1 MTKEKMIE
9 RIMKECADEGMPVTR
24 EEAEQ
29 MAEMEMGAKEV
40 DTRGSAEVKAE
51 RKPKVRKID
60 KTKKAILENIRVLI
74 EGMQLN
80 NDEPTNT
87 AMKTETELTFTYNGE
102 LYTLKLTKHRQKKQ
116 SE

>member
-29 MAEMEMGAKEV
+29 MVEMEMGAKEV

-51 RKPKVRKID
+51 RKPKPRKVD
-60 KTKKAILENIRVLI
+60 EVKKDILEHLRIVI
-74 EGMQLN
+74 EGMQLV
-80 NDEPTNT
+80 EGQPAETFI
-87 AMKTETELTFTYNGE
+87 KTETELTFAYKGE
-102 LYTLKLTKHRQKKQ
+102 IYTLKLTKHRQKKG